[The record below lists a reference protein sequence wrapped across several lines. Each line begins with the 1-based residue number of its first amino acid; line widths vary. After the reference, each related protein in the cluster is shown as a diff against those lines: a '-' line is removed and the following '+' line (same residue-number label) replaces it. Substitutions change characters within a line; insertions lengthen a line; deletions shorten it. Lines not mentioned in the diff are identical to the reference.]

1 MQYIPHSLLK
11 GMKVVGFNDDV
22 LLFTLQS
29 FHHFGD
35 HALNPC
41 HCIDVCML
49 LLGKLLAAEQE
60 TASQALQIKALQGYT
75 LCFIT
80 YILNHILPISV
91 CYIDSMNWLYLF
103 VIVLWCGKLEHL

>member
-80 YILNHILPISV
+80 YILNYKCLLHRLYELAVSF
-91 CYIDSMNWLYLF
+91 CDSAVVWLTGTF
-103 VIVLWCGKLEHL
+103 VI